1 MFYLSN
7 WGGRGSEA
15 FDVHHLNHPSSFF
28 HVFFPPRFLRPF
40 ARVAK
45 IDGFERLGAALLSQN
60 FPLEI
65 EGRKNPIGNVDTSRE
80 KKEKKK
86 GKKVISCAATFSRR
100 FFGWEN
106 FETISRLYELF
117 KSVESSGDIRFLF
130 FSLPLS
136 KLSSEAA
143 RHGRLSGRHL
153 KFKSEPIPARC
164 KASK

>member
-1 MFYLSN
+1 M
-7 WGGRGSEA
+7 
-15 FDVHHLNHPSSFF
+15 
-28 HVFFPPRFLRPF
+28 
-40 ARVAK
+40 K
-45 IDGFERLGAALLSQN
+45 
-60 FPLEI
+60 
-65 EGRKNPIGNVDTSRE
+65 
-80 KKEKKK
+80 KKEEEEEEK
-86 GKKVISCAATFSRR
+86 GKEQFKKIISCNVLEKI

-130 FSLPLS
+130 FPLPLS

-153 KFKSEPIPARC
+153 KFKSEPIPAQC

>member
-40 ARVAK
+40 VRVAK

-60 FPLEI
+60 LPLEI
-65 EGRKNPIGNVDTSRE
+65 EGGKNPIGNVDTSRE

-86 GKKVISCAATFSRR
+86 ERKLLVARRRSREDFLDGKTSRR
-100 FFGWEN
+100 SAGC
-106 FETISRLYELF
+106 TSCLSR
-117 KSVESSGDIRFLF
+117 SSRPGTFAS
-130 FSLPLS
+130 FSSLCLS

>member
-28 HVFFPPRFLRPF
+28 HLFFPPRFLRPF
-40 ARVAK
+40 VRVAK

-65 EGRKNPIGNVDTSRE
+65 EGGKNPIGNVDTSRE

-86 GKKVISCAATFSRR
+86 ERKLLVARRRSREDFLDGKTSRR
-100 FFGWEN
+100 SAGCTSCLSRSSRPGTFASFSSLCLCRN
-106 FETISRLYELF
+106 FPRKPRDTD
-117 KSVESSGDIRFLF
+117 G
-130 FSLPLS
+130 
-136 KLSSEAA
+136 
-143 RHGRLSGRHL
+143 
-153 KFKSEPIPARC
+153 
-164 KASK
+164 